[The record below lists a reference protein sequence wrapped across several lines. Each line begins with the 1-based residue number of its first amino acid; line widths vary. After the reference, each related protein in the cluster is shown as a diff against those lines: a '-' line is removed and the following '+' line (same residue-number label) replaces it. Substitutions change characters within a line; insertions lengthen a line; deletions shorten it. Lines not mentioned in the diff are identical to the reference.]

1 MSDKSGIAWTEAS
14 WNPVTG
20 CTKVSAGCKH
30 CYAERE
36 WTRLAAN
43 PQSGVY
49 HGRQF
54 TDVACHPERL
64 DQPLRWTKPRRIFV
78 NAMADLFHESV
89 PDAFIDQVFAV
100 MALAP
105 QHTFQVLTKRAERM
119 RGWFA
124 PGYDNREHAVGH
136 AMREIAASRG
146 GDDAGLPEWPL
157 ANVWLGV
164 SAEDQETAETRIPV
178 LLETPAAVRWVSL
191 EPLLGPVDL
200 SSWLN
205 PDATCEQC
213 DTNCPDCPH
222 HKAVV
227 IDNPKDPGFPKTQT
241 LSWVVCGGESGPRA
255 RVFRAEWAREI
266 LQQCRAADVP
276 FFMKQMGAAFNDGR
290 FTVKLRHRA
299 GADMGEW
306 PEDLR
311 VREYPLQMNDPMRR
325 MARLTD
331 GERQEILSNAK
342 IRTSMRPL
350 KP

>member
-36 WTRLAAN
+36 WARLSAN
-43 PQSGVY
+43 PKASDY
-49 HGRQF
+49 FGRIF
-54 TDVACHPERL
+54 TDVQMHAHRL
-64 DQPLRWTKPRRIFV
+64 DQPLRWRRPRMIFV
-78 NAMADLFHESV
+78 NSMADLFHESV

-105 QHTFQVLTKRAERM
+105 QHTFQVLTKRVERM
-119 RGWFA
+119 REWFA
-124 PGYDNREHAVGH
+124 PGYDNREHAVGQ

-164 SAEDQETAETRIPV
+164 SAEDQETADARIPV
-178 LLETPAAVRWVSL
+178 LLEMPAAVRWVSL

-200 SSWLN
+200 EKGLGLN
-205 PDATCEQC
+205 PTA
-213 DTNCPDCPH
+213 
-222 HKAVV
+222 KIA
-227 IDNPKDPGFPKTQT
+227 
-241 LSWVVCGGESGPRA
+241 WVVCGGESGPRA
-255 RVFRAEWAREI
+255 RVFRVEWAREI
-266 LQQCRAADVP
+266 LRQCRAADVL
-276 FFMKQMGAAFNDGR
+276 FFMKQMGAALR
-290 FTVKLRHRA
+290 LRHRA
-299 GADMGEW
+299 GADMAEW

>member
-1 MSDKSGIAWTEAS
+1 MADKSGIAWTEAS

-20 CTKVSAGCKH
+20 CTKVSQGCKH

-36 WTRLAAN
+36 WARLSVN
-43 PQSGVY
+43 PKASDY
-49 HGRQF
+49 FGRIF
-54 TDVACHPERL
+54 TDVKTHAHRL
-64 DQPLRWTKPRRIFV
+64 DQPLRWRRPRLIFV
-78 NAMADLFHESV
+78 NSMADLFHESV

-105 QHTFQVLTKRAERM
+105 QHTFQVLTKRVERM
-119 RGWFA
+119 REWFA

-200 SSWLN
+200 EKGLGPN
-205 PDATCEQC
+205 PTA
-213 DTNCPDCPH
+213 
-222 HKAVV
+222 KIA
-227 IDNPKDPGFPKTQT
+227 
-241 LSWVVCGGESGPRA
+241 WVVCGGESGPGA
-255 RVFRAEWAREI
+255 RVFRVEWAREI
-266 LQQCRAADVP
+266 LRQCRAADVP

-290 FTVKLRHRA
+290 FTLRLRHRA
-299 GADMGEW
+299 GADPGEW

-311 VREYPLQMNDPMRR
+311 VREYPRQMNDTMRR

-331 GERQEILSNAK
+331 SERREILSNARIK
-342 IRTSMRPL
+342 GRLHVPD
-350 KP
+350 

>member
-43 PQSGVY
+43 PKSGVY

-54 TDVACHPERL
+54 TDVACHSERL

-105 QHTFQVLTKRAERM
+105 QHTFQVLTKRVERM
-119 RGWFA
+119 REWFA
-124 PGYDNREHAVGH
+124 PGYDNREHAVGQ

-157 ANVWLGV
+157 PNVWLGV
-164 SAEDQETAETRIPV
+164 SAEDQEAAEARIPA

-200 SSWLN
+200 GSWLG
-205 PDATCEQC
+205 PDPAT
-213 DTNCPDCPH
+213 
-222 HKAVV
+222 KIA
-227 IDNPKDPGFPKTQT
+227 
-241 LSWVVCGGESGPRA
+241 WVVCGGESGPGA
-255 RVFRAEWAREI
+255 RVFRVEWAREI
-266 LQQCRAADVP
+266 LRQCRGADVP

-290 FTVKLRHRA
+290 FTLRLRHRA
-299 GADMGEW
+299 GADPAEW

-311 VREYPLQMNDPMRR
+311 VREYPDP
-325 MARLTD
+325 ARSPIQRPLTD
-331 GERQEILSNAK
+331 DERQESTLTPK
-342 IRTSMRPL
+342 
-350 KP
+350 